1 LSSQVP
7 DCLVLVVDDD
17 ETIRATVS
25 EMLDLEGYPV
35 RLAADGAEALRS
47 VEETPPG
54 LILLDMRMP
63 VLDGWGVARGLAERG
78 LAPKILVMS
87 AAADAR
93 RWAREIGA
101 SAVLPKPFEID
112 ELISLVERHCQ
123 PG

>member
-1 LSSQVP
+1 VP

-17 ETIRATVS
+17 ETIRTTVS
-25 EMLDLEGYPV
+25 ETLDMEGYPV

-47 VEETPPG
+47 VEERPPRV
-54 LILLDMRMP
+54 ILLDMRMP

-78 LAPKILVMS
+78 LAPSILVMS

-101 SAVLPKPFEID
+101 SDVLPKPFELD
-112 ELISLVERHCQ
+112 ELLALVERYCQ
-123 PG
+123 TPLA